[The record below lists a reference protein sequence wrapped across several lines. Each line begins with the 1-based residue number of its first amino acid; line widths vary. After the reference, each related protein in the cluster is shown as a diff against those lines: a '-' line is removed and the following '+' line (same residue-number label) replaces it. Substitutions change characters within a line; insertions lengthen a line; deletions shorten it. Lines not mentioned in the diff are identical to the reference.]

1 MFEKLIASDPNPPPY
16 MQGYLSQRSIQAALG
31 VPLNYTEVI
40 ESVNQ
45 VFAKTGDM
53 NRGGRI
59 HDIGLALDSGIKVA
73 MVYGDRD
80 AVSNRTNR
88 VQRFSQ
94 CRHATGAAGRQ

>member
-1 MFEKLIASDPNPPPY
+1 MSRKLIASDPNPPPY
-16 MQGYLSQRSIQAALG
+16 MLGYLSQRSIQAALG

-45 VFAKTGDM
+45 VFVKTGDM

-59 HDIGLALDSGIKVA
+59 DEIGLALDNGIKVA

-80 AVSNRTNR
+80 GVSNKTNF
-88 VQRFSQ
+88 VERFSYF
-94 CRHATGAAGRQ
+94 RHVIGSEGRP